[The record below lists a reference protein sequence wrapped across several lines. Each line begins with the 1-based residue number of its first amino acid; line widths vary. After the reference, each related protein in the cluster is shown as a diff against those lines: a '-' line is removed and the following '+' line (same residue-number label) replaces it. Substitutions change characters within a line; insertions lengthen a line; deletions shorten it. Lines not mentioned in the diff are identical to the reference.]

1 MSAENW
7 IICATTVTTV
17 TLSFERQ
24 RSSIQ
29 SYRLVHT
36 SARNI
41 FKRTKPFAH
50 LCFRPDVCASLF
62 VLPSPWLH
70 KNRKVECRWLYRNSE
85 STQTKVGS
93 DATQK
98 FLYGSQPHLWF
109 RTKAEGLHRVLL
121 SAPAQRQQGRLLLSL
136 AESHRRGVRYG

>member
-41 FKRTKPFAH
+41 ESEPNR
-50 LCFRPDVCASLF
+50 SLICVSVSIYVRVFF

-70 KNRKVECRWLYRNSE
+70 KNRKVECRWLYQNLE
-85 STQTKVGS
+85 STQTKGGS
-93 DATQK
+93 DAAQK

-121 SAPAQRQQGRLLLSL
+121 SASAQRQQGWLLLSL
-136 AESHRRGVRYG
+136 AESHCKGVRYG